1 MTFNEE
7 PQNVS
12 LNEDLDK
19 INNDNGITMVKSVT
33 SKEIYLS
40 KLKHFNA
47 VYFLE
52 ASTLKLGAIWWM
64 QKLRT
69 DM

>member
-1 MTFNEE
+1 MTEHIFQLTSVNEG
-7 PQNVS
+7 
-12 LNEDLDK
+12 LDK
-19 INNDNGITMVKSVT
+19 INNDNGIKMVKSAM

-40 KLKHFNA
+40 TLKYFDA
-47 VYFLE
+47 VYFLGE
-52 ASTLKLGAIWWM
+52 ITLKLGAIWRM

>member
-1 MTFNEE
+1 MY
-7 PQNVS
+7 S
-12 LNEDLDK
+12 LNEGLDK
-19 INNDNGITMVKSVT
+19 INNDNGITMVKSVM

-40 KLKHFNA
+40 TLMHLDA

-52 ASTLKLGAIWWM
+52 ASTLKFGVIWWM
-64 QKLRT
+64 QKLRN